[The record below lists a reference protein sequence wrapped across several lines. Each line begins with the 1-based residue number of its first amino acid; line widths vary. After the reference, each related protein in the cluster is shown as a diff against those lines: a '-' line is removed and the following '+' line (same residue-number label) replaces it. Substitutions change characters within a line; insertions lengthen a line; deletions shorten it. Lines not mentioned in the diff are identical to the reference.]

1 MVFLEGLILDTK
13 KRQYLTSKTNK
24 LFDLKYSLSDK
35 CRGIK
40 KKGFLLIKVKSPQI
54 GRASCRERV

>member
-40 KKGFLLIKVKSPQI
+40 KKGFLLIKVKSPQQ
-54 GRASCRERV
+54 